1 MNPFEMLFVPMILFM
16 VVVAPT
22 WIVMHYRS
30 VNRSSRH
37 LTEEDQQ
44 ALFGLFSKIR
54 DKRVENPLGVGLGLA
69 ICKQLV
75 ELMGG
80 QIWVESEY
88 GLGSC
93 VRVRCKSKM

>member
-44 ALFGLFSKIR
+44 ALEDMLVAVDQLVG
-54 DKRVENPLGVGLGLA
+54 RVESLESILDADHPDWRQSERS
-69 ICKQLV
+69 KTSK
-75 ELMGG
+75 G
-80 QIWVESEY
+80 QQS
-88 GLGSC
+88 
-93 VRVRCKSKM
+93 

>member
-44 ALFGLFSKIR
+44 ALEDMLVAV
-54 DKRVENPLGVGLGLA
+54 D
-69 ICKQLV
+69 QLV
-75 ELMGG
+75 GRG
-80 QIWVESEY
+80 
-88 GLGSC
+88 
-93 VRVRCKSKM
+93 